1 MKYSVVVKSEDLLS
15 TLNLRYA
22 TYVNV
27 EKLAGYLIFLRRFF
41 SW

>member
-1 MKYSVVVKSEDLLS
+1 MKYSVVVKSEELS

>member
-22 TYVNV
+22 TYLV